1 MPYFIYVLKCSD
13 GTLYTGSTNDLK
25 KRLSAHNTSKA
36 AAKYTRGRRPVTIVY
51 SEKLRTKSQALEREA
66 KEVMAQ
72 MDALTL
78 ELDPLYTLSHSP
90 EKSEKVEELHKRM
103 EALKAQFDSLWNRKI
118 AILEQLDIR

>member
-51 SEKLRTKSQALEREA
+51 SEKLRTKSQALEREWVIKKMTR
-66 KEVMAQ
+66 KEK
-72 MDALTL
+72 LRL
-78 ELDPLYTLSHSP
+78 IYG
-90 EKSEKVEELHKRM
+90 KVKV
-103 EALKAQFDSLWNRKI
+103 
-118 AILEQLDIR
+118 